1 MREILLKYFPKIT
14 VKQID
19 KLLKL
24 NEIFPEWNS
33 KINCISR
40 KDIQNLF
47 INHILHSLSVAKIFN
62 FPAGTR
68 IVDVGTGGGFPAI
81 PLSILFPDVIFYPV
95 DSISK
100 KITVVTEIAN
110 LLELENVFPINNRC
124 ENLSFK
130 CNFVVSRAV
139 TAFPAFYKMTK
150 NLIDKESI
158 EGFYP
163 NGIIYLKGGD
173 FDEEIKDFR
182 DIKIYQLKEI
192 FEYEFFETKK
202 IIYLST

>member
-1 MREILLKYFPKIT
+1 MREILLKYFPQIT
-14 VKQID
+14 SKQIE
-19 KLLKL
+19 KIIKL
-24 NEIFPEWNS
+24 NEIFPAWNS

-47 INHILHSLSVAKIFN
+47 INHILHSLSVSKIFN

-68 IVDVGTGGGFPAI
+68 IIDVGTGGGFPAI
-81 PLSILFPDVIFYPV
+81 PLSIMFPDVSFYPV
-95 DSISK
+95 DSIGK
-100 KITVVTEIAN
+100 KNTVVTEIAKI
-110 LLELENVFPINNRC
+110 LELENVFPINNRC
-124 ENLSFK
+124 ENLNIK
-130 CNFVVSRAV
+130 CNFVVGRAV
-139 TAFPAFYKMTK
+139 TAFPAFYKITK

-173 FDEEIKDFR
+173 FDEEIKDFYN
-182 DIKIYQLKEI
+182 IKIYQLKEI

-202 IIYLST
+202 IIYLSI